1 MTLLFQPK
9 CDRRTGTLID
19 QKLHLCVLHL
29 KRYEGCV
36 LKSLH
41 GKKKTCLNIFFS
53 QSVIFL
59 SNVGCG
65 RSMREQIKNVVY
77 WQPGAFDDG
86 LAHHHFGI
94 NCYSCKQFFVFH
106 CSSPIAF
113 RDYFTTAPTA
123 PATR

>member
-1 MTLLFQPK
+1 MRASFAKDLLSESSIIGNQNASVDLGNLYHFIIVNSTCLTINREYVMTLLFQPK

-29 KRYEGCV
+29 KRYEGRV
-36 LKSLH
+36 LKSLR

-53 QSVIFL
+53 HSVVFI

-77 WQPGAFDDG
+77 W
-86 LAHHHFGI
+86 
-94 NCYSCKQFFVFH
+94 
-106 CSSPIAF
+106 
-113 RDYFTTAPTA
+113 
-123 PATR
+123 